1 MINQALAHYYRQA
14 RAHQAALAAD
24 DRGSLTTFF
33 DSKRTERTFGAAY
46 GCHAVAA
53 FLSAKSTIH
62 FRADLARTVREHAK
76 RSKAA
81 RKGWKTRARR
91 AA

>member
-1 MINQALAHYYRQA
+1 MVDQALAHYYRQA
-14 RAHQAALAAD
+14 RAHQAALAAA

-33 DSKRTERTFGAAY
+33 DSKRTETTFGASY

-53 FLSAKSTIH
+53 FLSAKRSIH
-62 FRADLARTVREHAK
+62 FRADLSRTVREHAK
-76 RSKAA
+76 RSKSA
-81 RKGWKTRARR
+81 RKGWKTRR